1 MRGEQAIDWRRRGLD
16 ILLLLLTI
24 ASLAVTFWE
33 TVPDWAQMT
42 ILLSFVLFFAIRW
55 HIAESRRTYIRE
67 NWFDLV
73 FVVLLASPV
82 LRLVS
87 ALRFVRVLPALKL
100 GAFLHTHRRRILRLV
115 LLSRDSFPVAMAV
128 IFGMVFL
135 FGSCTFLIE
144 HGTNPGFATLEDGLW
159 WAFVTLTTVGYGDI
173 VPHTDMGRIVAVMLM
188 VFGVAVYALM
198 IANLT
203 HYLDSIDRDFN
214 GQPDAAAV
222 REPVTVSD
230 PDPSPSKRSD

>member
-1 MRGEQAIDWRRRGLD
+1 MTDAIDWRRRGLD
-16 ILLLLLTI
+16 VLLFLLTI

-33 TVPDWAQMT
+33 TVPDWVQMSV
-42 ILLSFVLFFAIRW
+42 LSSFVVLFAVRW
-55 HIAESRRTYIRE
+55 HIAESRRTYIRQ

-82 LRLVS
+82 LRLFS

-100 GAFLHTHRRRILRLV
+100 GTFLHNNRKRLLRLI
-115 LLSRDSFPVAMAV
+115 LLSRDSFPVAMAI

-144 HGTNPGFATLEDGLW
+144 HGQNPGFEKIEDGLW

-173 VPHTDMGRIVAVMLM
+173 VPHTEMGRIVAVMLM

-203 HYLDSIDRDFN
+203 HYLDTIDRNHDQTVDPAALA
-214 GQPDAAAV
+214 QPI
-222 REPVTVSD
+222 PVSD
-230 PDPSPSKRSD
+230 VAPSPTKRND